1 MEIYLDT
8 SGPLTNNVEDNALM
22 LEVIVGVDGYDPRQS
37 DVKTQRYTE
46 ALHGKDGL
54 KGMKIAV
61 VKEGFMQ
68 EGDLRDGDL
77 GNVRRNLN
85 AEKEVNENVKA
96 AAAALKSL
104 GATVEEVSI
113 PIHLVGPALLAPI
126 AVEGSTQNMMLNA
139 GYGVGRNDLYVTSL
153 MDFLR
158 NWQNR
163 ANELAETVKLTIMF
177 GTYIRKYYGSR
188 YYGKAINLCR
198 LLRAAYDKVLNEYD
212 LLAMPTTIKAQPHPT
227 PDASREEFIQ
237 RASEMHA
244 ITCPFNLTHNPA
256 MAIPCGMS
264 EGLPI
269 SLMLIGKHFDESTIY
284 RTAHGFQ

>member
-1 MEIYLDT
+1 
-8 SGPLTNNVEDNALM
+8 
-22 LEVIVGVDGYDPRQS
+22 
-37 DVKTQRYTE
+37 
-46 ALHGKDGL
+46 
-54 KGMKIAV
+54 
-61 VKEGFMQ
+61 MQ

-177 GTYIRKYYGSR
+177 GTPTSESITVV
-188 YYGKAINLCR
+188 AIMERQSICV
-198 LLRAAYDKVLNEYD
+198 D
-212 LLAMPTTIKAQPHPT
+212 
-227 PDASREEFIQ
+227 
-237 RASEMHA
+237 
-244 ITCPFNLTHNPA
+244 C
-256 MAIPCGMS
+256 
-264 EGLPI
+264 
-269 SLMLIGKHFDESTIY
+269 
-284 RTAHGFQ
+284 